1 MDSWRHW
8 RKNGISYLIFILFL
22 RDELFSA
29 YYVCGNTF
37 IAYAAKK
44 TESETETGTEGEKQR
59 SREQSAEGSRENSAR
74 PFHVTFERAALI
86 YCW

>member
-1 MDSWRHW
+1 M
-8 RKNGISYLIFILFL
+8 
-22 RDELFSA
+22 FSA

-44 TESETETGTEGEKQR
+44 TESETETGTGTERER
-59 SREQSAEGSRENSAR
+59 SREESVEGSRENSAR

-86 YCW
+86 YC